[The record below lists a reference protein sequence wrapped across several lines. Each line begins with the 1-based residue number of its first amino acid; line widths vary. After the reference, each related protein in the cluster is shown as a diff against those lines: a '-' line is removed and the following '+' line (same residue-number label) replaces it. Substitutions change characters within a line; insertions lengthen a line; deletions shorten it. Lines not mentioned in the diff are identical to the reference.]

1 MIRSVPTPC
10 GTRNCAHRTPGGESG
25 AAYAT
30 LKTLKTA
37 IGAAAP
43 MGGETRLHIAGAGE
57 LLDIDLAAEADKLEA
72 DERRLVPSVD
82 KDA

>member
-1 MIRSVPTPC
+1 M
-10 GTRNCAHRTPGGESG
+10 
-25 AAYAT
+25 
-30 LKTLKTA
+30 KTA